1 LPQDNG
7 WQNQWMVYTI
17 VGGTVS
23 IFECGV
29 GELGKNKKKGLQGC
43 RQEEESGYQK
53 RQEHQ
58 GERKEI
64 IQEL

>member
-1 LPQDNG
+1 
-7 WQNQWMVYTI
+7 MVYTI

-29 GELGKNKKKGLQGC
+29 EQGKKKVCKGVDRKKSRDIKKDRGI
-43 RQEEESGYQK
+43 R
-53 RQEHQ
+53 
-58 GERKEI
+58 EREK